1 MGVPLRVLIAED
13 SDDDYQLLVRELQR
27 AGYEVTPQRVQ
38 SRGGMTDALDAR
50 PWDLVIGDYS
60 MPQFSGTAALTLLR
74 ERDPDVPFIFVSG
87 TIGEDIAVEAMHA
100 GAQDYITKGNLRR
113 LIPAIERELR
123 EAEGRRERRR
133 AQVALL
139 ERARTGEL
147 HAEIGVAL
155 TQGGTLQETLQRC
168 ADAVIRHLDAALA
181 RIWTL
186 TDAGDALELIA
197 GSGMPAHRVAETVPI
212 TDGVIGVVARERRPY
227 VSNDVASDTHIP
239 DQAWVAHEGLVA
251 FAGYP
256 LIVQDR
262 VLGVLELFTRAP
274 FSEFVTKSLTSMADA
289 MAVGIE
295 RRRAEAALR
304 QSEERFERVFRAS
317 PIGIT
322 VSTLAEG
329 RYLDVNAA
337 FLRMVGRTREDVI
350 GRTAFDIAFWHDPAD
365 RARVMDQL
373 RGGSATEVEAV
384 VRAKDGTARHALIA
398 LEQIDIGGVPCVVA
412 LVHDVTAPKLLEQQ
426 LRQAQKMEAV
436 GRLAGGVAHDFNNM
450 LTVITSYSDLLFED
464 LEEGDPKRDDL
475 TQIIKAATGAAALTR
490 QLLAFSRQQVI
501 QPRVLDVNAVVE
513 STRKLLTRLIGEDVA
528 LVATLAPDLGLVMN
542 DPGQV
547 EQVIMNLVVN
557 ARDAMPEG
565 GRLTIETANV
575 DVGVEFVRDHPL
587 AQPGRYVM
595 IAVTDTGTGMDA
607 DTQAHVFEPFFT
619 TKEAGKGTGLGLATV
634 YGIVKQSG
642 GFIWLYSEVGR
653 GSAFKVY
660 LPRIE
665 AAAEPVDAAA
675 AAPLPRGT
683 ETVLVVEDAAAVRT
697 VVRQMLERSGY
708 AVLDAADGALA
719 LEIAARHHGPIHLV
733 VTDVVMP
740 AMGGRQLSEQLAR
753 LRPETKVLYTS
764 GYTDDAIVRHGVL
777 EAGVPFLQKP
787 FTPEALVRKVRE
799 VLDKPR
805 R

>member
-1 MGVPLRVLIAED
+1 MGIPLRVLIAED

-27 AGYEVTPQRVQ
+27 AGYEVTPERVQ
-38 SRGGMTDALDAR
+38 SRGGMTNALEAR
-50 PWDLVIGDYS
+50 TWDLVIGDYS

-87 TIGEDIAVEAMHA
+87 TIGEDIAVDAMRA

-133 AQVALL
+133 AQAALL

-147 HAEIGVAL
+147 HAEVGIAL
-155 TQGGTLQETLQRC
+155 TQGGTLQETLQRS
-168 ADAVIRHLDAALA
+168 ADAVVRHLDAALA

-186 TDAGDALELIA
+186 TEAGDALELIA
-197 GSGMPAHRVAETVPI
+197 SSGVAAHRVAKTVPL
-212 TDGVIGVVARERRPY
+212 TDDLIGAVARERQPY
-227 VSNDVASDTHIP
+227 VSNHVGADARVH
-239 DQAWVAHEGLVA
+239 DQAWVAGEGLVA

-262 VLGVLELFTRAP
+262 VLGVLELFARTP
-274 FSEFVTKSLTSMADA
+274 FSEFVRKSLTSMADA
-289 MAVGIE
+289 VAVGIE
-295 RRRAEAALR
+295 RRRAEHALR

-329 RYLDVNAA
+329 RYLDVNTA
-337 FLRMVGRTREDVI
+337 FLRMVGRTREEVI
-350 GRTAFDIAFWHDPAD
+350 GRTAFDITFWQDSAD
-365 RARVMDQL
+365 RARVMDRL
-373 RGGSATEVEAV
+373 RSGSATEVEAV

-398 LEQIDIGGVPCVVA
+398 LEQIDIGGVPCVVG

-436 GRLAGGVAHDFNNM
+436 GRLAGGVAHDFNNL

-513 STRKLLTRLIGEDVA
+513 STRKLLTRLIGEDVE

-542 DPGQV
+542 DPGQI

-575 DVGVEFVRDHPL
+575 DVGAEFVHDHPL
-587 AQPGRYVM
+587 AQPGRYVLL
-595 IAVTDTGTGMDA
+595 AVIDTGTGMDA
-607 DTQAHVFEPFFT
+607 ETQAHIFEPFFT

-642 GFIWLYSEVGR
+642 GFIWLYSELGR

-665 AAAEPVDAAA
+665 AAAETVDATRT
-675 AAPLPRGT
+675 APLPRGT

-697 VVRQMLERSGY
+697 VVRHMLERSGY
-708 AVLDAADGALA
+708 RVLDAADGTLA

-740 AMGGRQLSEQLAR
+740 AMGGRQLSEQLTR

-799 VLDKPR
+799 VLDKSR

>member
-27 AGYEVTPQRVQ
+27 AGYDLTPERVQ
-38 SRGGMTDALDAR
+38 SRGAMTDALEAR
-50 PWDLVIGDYS
+50 SWDLVIGDYS

-87 TIGEDIAVEAMHA
+87 TIGEDIAVDAMRA

-133 AQVALL
+133 AQAALL

-147 HAEIGVAL
+147 HAEAGVAL
-155 TQGGTLQETLQRC
+155 TQGGTLHETLQRC
-168 ADAVIRHLDAALA
+168 ADAVVRHLDAALV

-186 TDAGDALELIA
+186 TETGDALELIA
-197 GSGMPAHRVAETVPI
+197 STGAVAHRDAETMPI
-212 TDGVIGVVARERRPY
+212 TDALTGAVARERQPY
-227 VSNDVASDTHIP
+227 VSNHIEADARVH
-239 DQAWVAHEGLVA
+239 DQAWVAREGLAA

-262 VLGVLELFTRAP
+262 VLGVLELFARAP
-274 FSEFVTKSLTSMADA
+274 FSEFVTKALTSMADA

-295 RRRAEAALR
+295 RRRAEEALR
-304 QSEERFERVFRAS
+304 RSEERFERVFRAS

-337 FLRMVGRTREDVI
+337 FLRMVGRTREEVI

-398 LEQIDIGGVPCVVA
+398 LEQIDIGGVPCVVG

-513 STRKLLTRLIGEDVA
+513 STRKLLTRLIGEDIE
-528 LVATLAPDLGLVMN
+528 LVAALAPDLGLVMN
-542 DPGQV
+542 DPGQI

-575 DVGVEFVRDHPL
+575 EVGTEFVHDHPL
-587 AQPGRYVM
+587 AQPGRYVLL
-595 IAVTDTGTGMDA
+595 AVTDTGTGMDA
-607 DTQAHVFEPFFT
+607 ETQAHVFEPFFT

-634 YGIVKQSG
+634 YGIVRQSG
-642 GFIWLYSEVGR
+642 GFIWLYSELGR
-653 GSAFKVY
+653 GSAFKIY

-665 AAAEPVDAAA
+665 AAAEPVDASTS
-675 AAPLPRGT
+675 APLPRGT

-708 AVLDAADGALA
+708 TVLDAADGALA

-740 AMGGRQLSEQLAR
+740 AMGGRQMSEQLTR
-753 LRPETKVLYTS
+753 HRPDTKVLYTS